1 VSITYINRVE
11 QSLQKAQKA
20 REKAVKK
27 ERKTAQVFSNAQ
39 HKHDLAVADE
49 KKAEN
54 DLSVCIVVL
63 PAAQTTLITPNY
75 VFFYIVSLFV
85 SHCAGSCVR
94 GTFNKPIKLLNT
106 DVLSLSKLGAR
117 RILGM

>member
-1 VSITYINRVE
+1 MVSITYTNRVE

-27 ERKTAQVFSNAQ
+27 ERKTAKVFTNAQ

-54 DLSVCIVVL
+54 DLSVCILVL
-63 PAAQTTLITPNY
+63 PTAQTTLITPNY
-75 VFFYIVSLFV
+75 VFFTSYRFDSQ

-94 GTFNKPIKLLNT
+94 GTFN
-106 DVLSLSKLGAR
+106 
-117 RILGM
+117 